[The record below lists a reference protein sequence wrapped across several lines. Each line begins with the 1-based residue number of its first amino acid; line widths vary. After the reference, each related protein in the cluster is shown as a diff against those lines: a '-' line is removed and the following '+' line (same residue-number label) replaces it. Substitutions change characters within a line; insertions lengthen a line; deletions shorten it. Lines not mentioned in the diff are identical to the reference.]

1 MSLGAVIKRHKRT
14 LINFQESFLIPFV
27 TKAAHRYMQ
36 FEPELYPVS
45 DYKFEVTSSLGIIAR
60 EYEVTQLV
68 QLLQTMSP
76 ESPLYPALIQSIIDN
91 MNLSNREQ
99 LIQTLQQAGQPSPEQ
114 QQAQQASMQ
123 AQMAFQQ
130 SQTNALNGQAAESEA
145 RAQKIAAETKA
156 IPVELEIDQIKA
168 VTSNLQVGTADD
180 KEFERR
186 LKIADAQLKEKKLNL
201 DTVKAMPQ

>member
-1 MSLGAVIKRHKRT
+1 
-14 LINFQESFLIPFV
+14 
-27 TKAAHRYMQ
+27 MQ
-36 FEPELYPVS
+36 FEPEIYPVN

-76 ESPLYPALIQSIIDN
+76 ESPLYSALIQSIIDN
-91 MNLSNREQ
+91 MNLANREQ

-114 QQAQQASMQ
+114 QQAQQAIQQ
-123 AQMAFQQ
+123 AQMAFQE
-130 SQTNALNGQAAESEA
+130 SQTNALNGQAAESQA

-156 IPVELEIDQIKA
+156 IPVELENDRIKA
-168 VTSNLQVGTADD
+168 VSTNLRVGTQDD

-186 LKIADAQLKEKKLNL
+186 LKATDRMLAERKLNL
-201 DTVKAMPQ
+201 ETAKALK